1 MELLST
7 CRHVSKRTVCWNLG
21 PILTTT
27 RHFCSVF
34 SKRRGLASS
43 TRVGH
48 NCSMDSSSLL
58 PLREPDGLKPLM
70 IFTFREGEDFY
81 MHNFWDYLIKFCLWK
96 LKLCLWKS
104 KLCLWKVCSI
114 SDKLRHNQDKPIIIT
129 ILLCCLARNQNHQN
143 RKCVLKMS
151 VYNHIVLTNQ
161 KYGWLPKK
169 SGVRG
174 ARW

>member
-1 MELLST
+1 MIGVFLHANWSITGRQQGTTRRLQCNNYCQHLFHLMVKKNHHFLVMELLST

-81 MHNFWDYLIKFCLWK
+81 MHNFWDYLIKFCLGK
-96 LKLCLWKS
+96 LKLCLWKL
-104 KLCLWKVCSI
+104 KLCFVF
-114 SDKLRHNQDKPIIIT
+114 N
-129 ILLCCLARNQNHQN
+129 
-143 RKCVLKMS
+143 
-151 VYNHIVLTNQ
+151 
-161 KYGWLPKK
+161 
-169 SGVRG
+169 
-174 ARW
+174 

>member
-104 KLCLWKVCSI
+104 KLPNNKERLSVCPVFVPPYNSGSPHPILTKLSTRNLPSLGMTKTRKKNFDFAKKISI
-114 SDKLRHNQDKPIIIT
+114 SRIFSEFFQSFSFAHF
-129 ILLCCLARNQNHQN
+129 
-143 RKCVLKMS
+143 
-151 VYNHIVLTNQ
+151 
-161 KYGWLPKK
+161 
-169 SGVRG
+169 
-174 ARW
+174 